1 MIQYGKQ
8 IRIRLRILR
17 CHHSHLEGSVT
28 AAAQQAVKIIQTK
41 QARDISLTTYL
52 MAMTGGILWGLYGWF
67 EASLSIVFRN
77 GVSLLMCASII
88 WLKLRHSGE
97 PG

>member
-1 MIQYGKQ
+1 MHITSIELLG
-8 IRIRLRILR
+8 LLAG
-17 CHHSHLEGSVT
+17 LFGT
-28 AAAQQAVKIIQTK
+28 FAAAPQAVKIIQTR
-41 QARDISLTTYL
+41 QARDVSLTTYL
-52 MAMTGGILWGLYGWF
+52 MAMTGGVLWGLYGWLSG
-67 EASLSIVFRN
+67 APSIVFWN

>member
-1 MIQYGKQ
+1 MQLAPIELLG
-8 IRIRLRILR
+8 LVA
-17 CHHSHLEGSVT
+17 GAFGT
-28 AAAQQAVKIIQTK
+28 FAAAPQAVKIIQTK